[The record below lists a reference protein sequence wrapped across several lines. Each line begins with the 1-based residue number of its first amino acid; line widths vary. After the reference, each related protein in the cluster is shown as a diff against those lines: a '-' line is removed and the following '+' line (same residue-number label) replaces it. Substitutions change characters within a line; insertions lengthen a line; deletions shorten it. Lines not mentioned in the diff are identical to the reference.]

1 MKKTGM
7 MLLAFFSVLIIS
19 GCKEE
24 DKSEAWYKQHPDE
37 TYKVYKKCLETGS
50 NSDNCDAAHH
60 AALGFANPLGN
71 SKETSDKFTELLK
84 KN

>member
-7 MLLAFFSVLIIS
+7 MLLALFSVLMIS
-19 GCKEE
+19 ACKEE
-24 DKSEAWYKQHPDE
+24 EKSKAWYSKHPDE
-37 TYKVYKKCLETGS
+37 TYKVYKKCQETGS
-50 NSDNCDAAHH
+50 NSDNCDAAYH

-84 KN
+84 RN